1 MPTYN
6 YYCKKCDSYF
16 SYFQNI
22 NEIAKEKCENCN
34 DNIKRVIT
42 GGSGLIFKGSGFYLT
57 DYKDQKHND
66 SKNKNDTLKKS
77 KKDKIPIKENKNKS
91 KKVDKNE

>member
-1 MPTYN
+1 MMQ
-6 YYCKKCDSYF
+6 KKLT
-16 SYFQNI
+16 
-22 NEIAKEKCENCN
+22 KEKFEFFQSMSSPALKSHPHCSYKEAKV
-34 DNIKRVIT
+34 KRIVS

-91 KKVDKNE
+91 KKVNKNE